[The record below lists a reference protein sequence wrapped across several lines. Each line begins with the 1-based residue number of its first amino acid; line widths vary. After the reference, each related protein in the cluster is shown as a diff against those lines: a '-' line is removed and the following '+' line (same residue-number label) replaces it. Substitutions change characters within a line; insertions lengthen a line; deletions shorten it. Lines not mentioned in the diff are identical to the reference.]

1 MITLTQSAS
10 DHIINYIKQ
19 RGKGIGIRVGVKTT
33 GCSGWAYVVEPVDV
47 ADEFDNRFTDKGID
61 IYVDSKSLTYI
72 DGSEMD
78 YVTKGLNE
86 GIQFKNPKVKAECG
100 CGESFSVV

>member
-10 DHIINYIKQ
+10 DHITDYINQ

-33 GCSGWAYVVEPVDV
+33 GCSGWAYVVEPVDE

-61 IYVDSKSLTYI
+61 IFVDSKSLTYI
-72 DGSEMD
+72 NGSVMD
-78 YVTKGLNE
+78 YVMKGLNA
-86 GIQFKNPKVKAECG
+86 GIVFNNPNVKAECG
-100 CGESFSVV
+100 CGESFNV